1 MRKIDQF
8 LYREVKIAAL
18 RLPMVDMLFALGIC
32 LFSLAARLLLFP
44 KISGD
49 FVGFLDPWMDQ
60 IRRLGG
66 IPSLGHDISNYS
78 SAYMIIMS
86 LLSYLPVD
94 ALYSLKAVSV
104 IFDYIAAFAIMALI
118 YGLTASPRRALVGM
132 AAFLMLPTVLLNGA
146 YWAQCD
152 IIYGAFIILAIT
164 YYSYGDAPGAPKSR
178 LTASA
183 RAFLLLGVALAFK
196 LQTLLILPFFIILWL
211 CPYRAGDGGR
221 REIMAWHFLLLP
233 MPYVLFTIPGIIL
246 GRSAISSLGVYFSQ
260 AEQYPWLT
268 LNYPNIYAFF
278 GQTFLSDYQI
288 PELAYA
294 GFLMTVCTLGLL
306 AYVFY
311 VKKVRMDAQMMMT
324 LALFSLCLS
333 LYGLPYMH
341 ERYGILVDVL
351 AVVYAVLRPKKIPIA
366 MGLIASS
373 LMSYAL
379 FLFGVELLSPIYHA
393 LLQLVLVVALGM
405 DLHRQLFT
413 RPKSRIIIDDW
424 RI

>member
-8 LYREVKIAAL
+8 LYHEVRIAAL
-18 RLPMVDMLFALGIC
+18 RLPVVDFLFALGIC
-32 LFSLAARLLLFP
+32 LFSLAARLVLFP

-66 IPSLGHDISNYS
+66 IPSLGHEISNYS

-86 LLSYLPVD
+86 LLAYLPLD
-94 ALYSLKAVSV
+94 TLYSLKAVSV

-118 YGLTASPRRALVGM
+118 YSLTASPRRALVGM
-132 AAFLMLPTVLLNGA
+132 AAFLLLPTVLLNGA

-152 IIYGAFIILAIT
+152 IIYSAFVIMAIT
-164 YYSYGDAPGAPKSR
+164 YYSHGDAADAKKSHFG
-178 LTASA
+178 ASA

-211 CPYRAGDGGR
+211 CPYRARDGRR

-233 MPYVLFTIPGIIL
+233 IPYILFTIPGIIL
-246 GRSAISSLGVYFSQ
+246 GRSAASSLGVYFNQ

-288 PELAYA
+288 PELAHA
-294 GFLMTVCTLGLL
+294 GFIMTVCVLALL
-306 AYVFY
+306 AYILY
-311 VKKVRMDAQMMMT
+311 VKKAAMNAHMMIT

-341 ERYGILVDVL
+341 ERYGMLIDVL
-351 AVVYAVLRPKKIPIA
+351 AVVYAVLRPRKIPIA
-366 MGLIASS
+366 IGLIASS

-379 FLFGVELLSPIYHA
+379 FLFGIELLTPIYHA
-393 LLQLVLVVALGM
+393 LLQLVLIVAVGT
-405 DLHRQLFT
+405 DLCRQLFIK
-413 RPKSRIIIDDW
+413 PKSSPQASAD
-424 RI
+424 